1 MSSAIGL
8 YPCADALAWAGR
20 LDRAHPTLN
29 EAMDMAVEHF
39 GVTHHLVASIL
50 LKKGTLTFQSGSV
63 VDAMCYYEEAAEV
76 YEELEYNDLG
86 ACLWLFGLGI
96 VRGSALGRPE
106 MALGREALAPT
117 RSRRDV

>member
-86 ACLWLFGLGI
+86 ACLALRFGNRSGFGAGATGNGPWT
-96 VRGSALGRPE
+96 RGAR
-106 MALGREALAPT
+106 AHTFAA
-117 RSRRDV
+117 